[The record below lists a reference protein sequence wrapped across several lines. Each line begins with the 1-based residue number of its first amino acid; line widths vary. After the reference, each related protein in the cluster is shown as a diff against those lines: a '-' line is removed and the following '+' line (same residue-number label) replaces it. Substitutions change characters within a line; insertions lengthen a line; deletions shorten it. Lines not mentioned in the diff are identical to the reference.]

1 MSSNNRNT
9 RQASAGVNA
18 AVTSPTRS
26 STAAPPRKP
35 AGNARIMWRMLGL
48 AKPLAGWMVLAVVCG
63 VAGFCCA
70 TGIPVLA
77 SALAL
82 AVCGY
87 GSLTWPFAVAVAV
100 LACMAVARGVL
111 HYIEQRCNHY
121 IAFRLLAHVR
131 DLVFAALRRLTPAK
145 LAGADRGDLVST
157 VTADVELLEVFYA
170 HTISP
175 ICIAVA
181 MACVMAGFLAQI
193 SLQVMAL
200 ALAAYALVGAV
211 VPVLVSRASG
221 AEGKRSRDL
230 AGALSSYVLEG
241 LRGLGEVLQ
250 FNAGGARLAGLDCR
264 SDELVASQR
273 RLRGVAAQGQAATTG
288 AIMVLSCLQMLLC
301 VNLALAGSITPEGAV
316 LATVATFSSF
326 GPFVALAN
334 LGSTLQGTLAAGRR
348 VLAILDEEPQVE
360 EVSDEAG
367 EHPAFGGISAENVN
381 FAYGAGAE
389 DAGASPDEARAA
401 AEAAHAEAS
410 TDARYGT
417 DAGAVEVGAREAAS
431 GAMPLDAERVAD
443 FRPASA
449 AAPQQILSNV
459 SLTVEPGKIVGVAG
473 KSGSGKSTL
482 CRLLMR
488 FWDVDAGRVALSG
501 TDVRRVAT
509 SALRSA
515 EAFVEQDTYLFHDSI
530 RDNLLI
536 ARPGATGEQLEA
548 ACRAASVHDFIMSLP
563 QGYDTMVGELGDTLS
578 GGERQRL
585 GLARAFLHDAP
596 LLLLDEPTSNLDAL
610 NEGQVLRSLDAQRGQ
625 RAVVLISHRPSTMA
639 IADEVYTMDSGRVS

>member
-1 MSSNNRNT
+1 MQSNRACH
-9 RQASAGVNA
+9 RQASAA
-18 AVTSPTRS
+18 ARPVS
-26 STAAPPRKP
+26 
-35 AGNARIMWRMLGL
+35 NARIMWRMLGL
-48 AKPLAGWMVLAVVCG
+48 AQPLAGWMVLAIVCG
-63 VAGFCCA
+63 VAGFACA
-70 TGIPVLA
+70 TGISVLA

-87 GSLTWPFAVAVAV
+87 GTLGLPFAITIAALALMAV
-100 LACMAVARGVL
+100 LRGVL

-121 IAFRLLAHVR
+121 IAFKLLAHVR
-131 DLVFAALRRLTPAK
+131 DLVFGALRRLSPAK

-175 ICIAVA
+175 ICIAA
-181 MACVMAGFLAQI
+181 LMACVMAAFLGQI
-193 SLQVMAL
+193 DLRAALL
-200 ALAAYALVGAV
+200 ALASYALVGVA

-221 AEGKRSRDL
+221 VEGKRSRDL

-250 FNAGGARLAGLDCR
+250 YGAGEARLAGLDQK
-264 SDELVASQR
+264 SDELVESQR
-273 RLRGVAAQGQAATTG
+273 RLRNVGARGQAATAG
-288 AIMVLSCLQMLLC
+288 AIMALSCLQMLLC
-301 VNLALAGSITPEGAV
+301 VRLTAAGEISPEGAV

-348 VLAILDEEPQVE
+348 VLAILDEKPQVD
-360 EVSDEAG
+360 EVADSKGEA
-367 EHPAFGGISAENVN
+367 PTFTGIAAEGVS
-381 FAYGAGAE
+381 FAYGAPAAE
-389 DAGASPDEARAA
+389 PAREGTYCAGTKVGKNADDEA
-401 AEAAHAEAS
+401 AEHAVV
-410 TDARYGT
+410 
-417 DAGAVEVGAREAAS
+417 AGKVGS
-431 GAMPLDAERVAD
+431 CGSSDQMPSAPSRKT
-443 FRPASA
+443 SA
-449 AAPQQILSNV
+449 APAPAQPLILDNV
-459 SLTVEPGKIVGVAG
+459 SLAVAPGKIVGVAG

-501 TDVRRVAT
+501 VDVRRVAT
-509 SALRSA
+509 SALRST
-515 EAFVEQDTYLFHDSI
+515 EAFVEQDTHLFHDNI

-536 ARPGATGEQLEA
+536 ARPDATDEQLEE

-585 GLARAFLHDAP
+585 GLARAFLHDSP

-610 NEGQVLRSLDAQRGQ
+610 NEGRVLRSLDAQRGK
-625 RAVVLISHRPSTMA
+625 RAVVLISHRPSAMA